1 MSIMKNSA
9 ADSGAMKQMKSSEA
23 NKVTIMS
30 VLCLITLGANI
41 AYSAVGIIFPNKVTE
56 HGLSGIYT
64 AVIIAGYPFA

>member
-9 ADSGAMKQMKSSEA
+9 ADSSAMKQMKSSET

-41 AYSAVGIIFPNKVTE
+41 AYSAVGIIFPNKVLE
-56 HGLSGIYT
+56 HGLSSIYT